1 MRLNLETKTKEQE
14 LVKAYL
20 EKNASEILAEKI
32 NNGTP
37 FEKDGKTFI
46 NKKTLDGFMKYAS
59 GEARKLASKGAN
71 SACVEDKVVYGWA
84 VHYFEEDSIEGTLFN
99 ADGTEY
105 KPAPKSAPTKVKKVE
120 PKKTEERQPTLF
132 DFMEPEKSEP
142 EANGDDEDEQ
152 PSQEE
157 IDEILAEIAE
167 EENKKATQ
175 KRPSP
180 FYEKYL
186 EIEHSYPDYVIAYRL
201 GDFYEVFGEKA
212 VQISEE
218 CNLTL
223 TGRDVGLENRI
234 PMVGFPYHAA
244 ELYFD
249 KIQRNHRL
257 VIVNSDGTLKELSK
271 PQTAINL
278 DTGEIYDEMTEEE
291 MREFDGDLEEPQ
303 DIDDDPEDLFD
314 ATAFDKTALC
324 KLDTIFGDKLA
335 LR

>member
-20 EKNASEILAEKI
+20 EENASQILADKI

-59 GEARKLASKGAN
+59 DEARKLASNGAN
-71 SACVEDKVVYGWA
+71 SACVEDKVIYGWA

-105 KPAPKSAPTKVKKVE
+105 KPAPKSAPTKVKKAE
-120 PKKTEERQPTLF
+120 PKKPEERQPTLF

-142 EANGDDEDEQ
+142 EANDDDEDEQ

-175 KRPSP
+175 KRLSP

-186 EIEHSYPDYVIAYRL
+186 KISFNSQEFFLKSSSER
-201 GDFYEVFGEKA
+201 
-212 VQISEE
+212 QIILLW
-218 CNLTL
+218 N
-223 TGRDVGLENRI
+223 GL
-234 PMVGFPYHAA
+234 
-244 ELYFD
+244 
-249 KIQRNHRL
+249 Q
-257 VIVNSDGTLKELSK
+257 
-271 PQTAINL
+271 
-278 DTGEIYDEMTEEE
+278 
-291 MREFDGDLEEPQ
+291 
-303 DIDDDPEDLFD
+303 
-314 ATAFDKTALC
+314 
-324 KLDTIFGDKLA
+324 
-335 LR
+335 

>member
-1 MRLNLETKTKEQE
+1 M
-14 LVKAYL
+14 
-20 EKNASEILAEKI
+20 
-32 NNGTP
+32 
-37 FEKDGKTFI
+37 
-46 NKKTLDGFMKYAS
+46 
-59 GEARKLASKGAN
+59 
-71 SACVEDKVVYGWA
+71 
-84 VHYFEEDSIEGTLFN
+84 
-99 ADGTEY
+99 
-105 KPAPKSAPTKVKKVE
+105 
-120 PKKTEERQPTLF
+120 
-132 DFMEPEKSEP
+132 
-142 EANGDDEDEQ
+142 
-152 PSQEE
+152 
-157 IDEILAEIAE
+157 
-167 EENKKATQ
+167 
-175 KRPSP
+175 
-180 FYEKYL
+180 
-186 EIEHSYPDYVIAYRL
+186 IAYRL

-291 MREFDGDLEEPQ
+291 MREFDGDVEEPQ
-303 DIDDDPEDLFD
+303 DIDDEPKDLFD

-324 KLDTIFGDKLA
+324 KLDAIFGDKLT